1 MEVQSIKM
9 EKVCHRLLAFFHGAF
24 ALFTVFMWS
33 QNLSAQQQN
42 GKRVQK
48 FSLFPD
54 NSPPRFPIEKEKI
67 FFTVVAFGSGMG
79 QFQDIQVPINPEIGT
94 RIDGKPVGEENADH
108 FGIPLY
114 LTGETIYQSRL
125 SAKKNANTLSWTVIR
140 GSILTMSA
148 QTGPDDTINS
158 SYSRVTL
165 GTALG
170 LGTGQFGLGTVRTHW
185 STSLD
190 YRRSSFG
197 YISSAH
203 FIESPMVTLQ
213 ADLTWQ
219 TFSLLI
225 SSGVGIQPKFGFSQ
239 ELFWGGKELPSSRS
253 SINTAEL
260 SGSWVLTSHSTFELG
275 VDIEQAQVSIG
286 DAEDYASF
294 DLRTDG
300 LATSRQY
307 QLGTWISKIGIQ
319 TYF

>member
-1 MEVQSIKM
+1 MEVQSRVV
-9 EKVCHRLLAFFHGAF
+9 EKVCHHLIAFLPFQITLILGLAYP
-24 ALFTVFMWS
+24 
-33 QNLSAQQQN
+33 QNLAAQPQN
-42 GKRVQK
+42 EQKDQK

-54 NSPPRFPIEKEKI
+54 NSPPRFPIEREKI

-79 QFQDIQVPINPEIGT
+79 QFQDIQVPVNPEIGT
-94 RIDGKPVGEENADH
+94 RIDGKPVGAENTDH

-125 SAKKNANTLSWTVIR
+125 SAKKNSNTLYWTVVR

-165 GTALG
+165 GTSLG
-170 LGTGQFGLGTVRTHW
+170 LGTAQFGLGTVRTHW
-185 STSLD
+185 TTSLD

-213 ADLTWQ
+213 ADLSWQ
-219 TFSLLI
+219 SFSLLI
-225 SSGVGIQPKFGFSQ
+225 SSGVGLQPKFGFSQ
-239 ELFWGGKELPSSRS
+239 ELFWGGKELPSSRA

-260 SGSWVLTSHSTFELG
+260 SGSWVLTPHSTFVLG
-275 VDIEQAQVSIG
+275 VDIEQAEASIE
-286 DAEDYASF
+286 DAGDYASF

-307 QLGTWISKIGIQ
+307 QLGTWISKIGIE